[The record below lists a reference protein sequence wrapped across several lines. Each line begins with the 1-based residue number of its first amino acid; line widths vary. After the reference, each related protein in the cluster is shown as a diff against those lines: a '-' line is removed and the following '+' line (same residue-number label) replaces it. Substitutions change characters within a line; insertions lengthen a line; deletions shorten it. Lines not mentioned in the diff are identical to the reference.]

1 MSSAD
6 TLPEK
11 ESFVLVRFQ
20 YGADREIQEFY
31 TNLDASYGN
40 FVATPT
46 MEFSL
51 PPNEGGISERI
62 AKISLPQDS
71 FTERLSNGIVTSPTF
86 MYVQEISRPTQP
98 SAGVTKRVL
107 YSGRVTK
114 ATRNYQGRQ
123 GLVAIFSK
131 PLKSRLDI
139 PMGLPCNHQCHQ
151 TFAQGSCTANPLTS
165 NLEIATIEGTLV
177 TGVVTPDR
185 SAGDATYYH
194 RGSLYLPAD
203 GVRLTIRKWDLA
215 DPTKFYLSSAPPQ
228 SWLGEAPTINGGCDK
243 TIETCRDRW
252 SNESQFS
259 GYGYSIPPYNPV
271 LENPY

>member
-1 MSSAD
+1 MSTAD

-20 YGADREIQEFY
+20 YGASREIQEFY

-40 FVATPT
+40 FESVPT
-46 MEFSL
+46 MEFTL
-51 PPNEGGISERI
+51 PPNEGGISERT
-62 AKISLPQDS
+62 AKLYLPADT

-86 MYVQEISRPTQP
+86 MYVQEISRPAQP

-139 PMGLPCNHQCHQ
+139 PMGLPCNHQCHL
-151 TFAQGSCTANPLTS
+151 TFAEGSCTANPLVS
-165 NLEIATIEGTLV
+165 SLTISGIDGTLV
-177 TGVVTPDR
+177 TGTVSPDR
-185 SAGDATYYH
+185 SGSDATYYH
-194 RGSLYLPAD
+194 RGKLVGTD
-203 GVRLTIRKWDLA
+203 GVRLTIRKWDLV

-228 SWLGEAPTINGGCDK
+228 SWLGTSVIINGGCDK

-252 SNESQFS
+252 ANEAQFS